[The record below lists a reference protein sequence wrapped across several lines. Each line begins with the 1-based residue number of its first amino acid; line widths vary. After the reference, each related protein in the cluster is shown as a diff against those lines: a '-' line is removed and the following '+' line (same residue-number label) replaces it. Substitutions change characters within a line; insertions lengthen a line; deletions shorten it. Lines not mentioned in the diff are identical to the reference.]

1 MAKEM
6 QEFNKHELKTFE
18 RNFISYYSLIKNHCP
33 NLYKN
38 GKIWY
43 KKENKEIKRDANYF
57 NIKVKTL
64 TEICARLSIRN
75 NWDRNKIDYKK
86 VCIAKKWSIP
96 RYKIKVCTPNTNK
109 NMAFDIYEYK
119 ATIQP
124 NGLKI
129 YAFAKNLQLNKNYVT
144 IDVWIKRAFTNCW
157 DVEKFDMNSKQY
169 EQLSNIVKKL
179 AKQENLIP
187 YQLQAIA
194 WNGARNN
201 IFNKD
206 TIYKKGMYSEPKKK
220 KRNSRKRV
228 HKNEFS
234 SIN

>member
-1 MAKEM
+1 M
-6 QEFNKHELKTFE
+6 QEFNKYELLTFE
-18 RNFISYYSLIKNHCP
+18 RNFISYYNLVKNHCP

-38 GKIWY
+38 GKTWY
-43 KKENKEIKRDANYF
+43 KKENKEIKKVSKYF
-57 NIKVKTL
+57 NKKVKTL
-64 TEICARLSIRN
+64 SEMCARLSIRN

-109 NMAFDIYEYK
+109 NMAFDI
-119 ATIQP
+119 
-124 NGLKI
+124 
-129 YAFAKNLQLNKNYVT
+129 
-144 IDVWIKRAFTNCW
+144 DVWIKRAFTNCW
-157 DVEKFDMNSKQY
+157 DVEKFDMNAKQY
-169 EQLSNIVKKL
+169 EQLSNIIKKL

-187 YQLQAIA
+187 YQIQAIA

-206 TIYKKGMYSEPKKK
+206 TIYKKRMYSEPKNKK
-220 KRNSRKRV
+220 PNTRNSKRV

-234 SIN
+234 FID